1 VQHVDR
7 TLTAADHE
15 AIAIAQMRETS
26 TMTTTE
32 GRPTVARVLV
42 DLVLDERGASA
53 ARWAHRF
60 ATDLG
65 APIIAWV
72 MVGNESAERSIGT
85 EREFEAETAVSA
97 RVWLHSE
104 DIVVDELCIASG
116 ARDADLVA
124 SVQAGDVVVL
134 GVDSTEGFSPWA
146 LGSHARELV
155 HALRCPLIIVPPG
168 APARDMAP
176 IIVGVDGTD
185 DNGRVLRWATR
196 LAGALRRE
204 LVPVFAYGG
213 DNYTAISSAH
223 RNPSEADSPEGV
235 GLDEVP
241 GRPARVL
248 RDVSLDT
255 VAYLTLVGARSEHS
269 FRGLLVGSVVDSLLH
284 RAPCPIA
291 IIPRSPVHS
300 LDDEMVVR

>member
-7 TLTAADHE
+7 ALTAADHE

-72 MVGNESAERSIGT
+72 MAGNESAERSIGT
-85 EREFEAETAVSA
+85 EREFEAEIAASA
-97 RVWLHSE
+97 GVWLHSE

-124 SVQAGDVVVL
+124 SVQAGD
-134 GVDSTEGFSPWA
+134 
-146 LGSHARELV
+146 V

-185 DNGRVLRWATR
+185 DNGRVLLWATR

-223 RNPSEADSPEGV
+223 RNPSEADSPGGV

-255 VAYLTLVGARSEHS
+255 VAYLTVVGARSEHS
-269 FRGLLVGSVVDSLLH
+269 FRGLLVGIVVDSLLH

-300 LDDEMVVR
+300 LDDGMVVR